1 MSDYHLRSRELLL
14 RQRALRLDLPEL
26 SGVHR
31 HTGCQLT
38 HAALLTLA
46 IEHGRS
52 VTYDPW

>member
-14 RQRALRLDLPEL
+14 RQRVLRLDLPEL

-38 HAALLTLA
+38 RTALLALT
-46 IEHGRS
+46 IEHGHS
-52 VTYDPW
+52 VTYNPW